1 MGLRL
6 SRATCSMGVV
16 ASAARH
22 RPRPRAARVG
32 GEPRPAQVSTQL
44 AQAAGRGCRTATAP
58 EWPALLPAPPPQAR
72 IALPGGGVLSAL
84 PGPGD
89 LLSLTLD
96 DGVDTGVVRAY
107 GQLAKD
113 TGIRLTMFVTG
124 VYASWTDNRDL
135 LLPLVE
141 SGQIQL
147 GNHTW
152 IHPDLTKLTGSR
164 IADELR
170 HTDQFIRDTFGV
182 DATPYY
188 RPPYGAYNDLV
199 QSVAADLGYTVRP
212 RCGTATSATTRSWRR
227 GTSSPTPTSTTC
239 RRTIVIGHLN
249 HPPVT
254 GVYHELVD
262 IIHDRRL
269 RTVTLNDVF
278 AKPEAS
284 RLTSA
289 YPDLSALRCH
299 AWPCQNRLP
308 CERTLGTADA
318 VTIGLGSMLGAGI
331 FVALGT
337 RPRPPRVR
345 RC

>member
-1 MGLRL
+1 VPDVTRVTDGINL
-6 SRATCSMGVV
+6 SRRNVLLGVI
-16 ASAARH
+16 ASATGLALVRCG
-22 RPRPRAARVG
+22 AGASSQA
-32 GEPRPAQVSTQL
+32 AQVP
-44 AQAAGRGCRTATAP
+44 AP
-58 EWPALLPAPPPQAR
+58 PAPPAPPPPPPWPPLLPPPAQEAR
-72 IALPGGGVLSAL
+72 ILLPGGGVLSAL

-96 DGVDTGVVRAY
+96 DGVDTSVVRAY
-107 GQLAKD
+107 AQLAKD

-124 VYASWTDNRDL
+124 VYSSWTDNREL
-135 LLPLVE
+135 LMPLIE

-152 IHPDLTKLTGSR
+152 IHPDLTKLTGAR

-199 QSVAADLGYTVRP
+199 QSVAADLGYTQTALWDGNLGDDQILLP
-212 RCGTATSATTRSWRR
+212 RDIIANAHKYYTAQSV
-227 GTSSPTPTSTTC
+227 
-239 RRTIVIGHLN
+239 VIAHLN

-254 GVYHELVD
+254 ATYHELVD
-262 IIHDRRL
+262 VIAQRNL

-278 AKPEAS
+278 LKPEAT

-289 YPDLSALRCH
+289 YP
-299 AWPCQNRLP
+299 
-308 CERTLGTADA
+308 G
-318 VTIGLGSMLGAGI
+318 
-331 FVALGT
+331 
-337 RPRPPRVR
+337 
-345 RC
+345 

>member
-1 MGLRL
+1 ML
-6 SRATCSMGVV
+6 SRRNVLMGMV
-16 ASAARH
+16 ASAAGIALVRCG
-22 RPRPRAARVG
+22 AGA
-32 GEPRPAQVSTQL
+32 SS
-44 AQAAGRGCRTATAP
+44 QAAQGPADAP
-58 EWPALLPAPPPQAR
+58 AAGLPSPPPWPELLPPPPSPAR

-107 GQLAKD
+107 CQLAKD

-124 VYASWTDNRDL
+124 VYSSWIDNRQL

-152 IHPDLTKLTGSR
+152 IHPNLTKLPASR

-188 RPPYGAYNDLV
+188 RPPYGAYDEIV
-199 QSVAADLGYTVRP
+199 QSVAADLGYTETALWNGNVGDDQILAP
-212 RCGTATSATTRSWRR
+212 RQIVANADAYYVPQS
-227 GTSSPTPTSTTC
+227 
-239 RRTIVIGHLN
+239 IVIGHLN

-278 AKPEAS
+278 SKPESS

-289 YPDLSALRCH
+289 YPA
-299 AWPCQNRLP
+299 
-308 CERTLGTADA
+308 
-318 VTIGLGSMLGAGI
+318 
-331 FVALGT
+331 
-337 RPRPPRVR
+337 
-345 RC
+345 

>member
-1 MGLRL
+1 VPDVTRVTDGTLL
-6 SRATCSMGVV
+6 SRRNLLAGAI
-16 ASAARH
+16 ASAAGIALVRFGADASSH
-22 RPRPRAARVG
+22 AAQ
-32 GEPRPAQVSTQL
+32 PPTSAPPAAL
-44 AQAAGRGCRTATAP
+44 PKAP
-58 EWPALLPAPPPQAR
+58 PWPELLPAPPPQAR
-72 IALPGGGVLSAL
+72 IPLPGGGVLSAL

-107 GQLAKD
+107 AQLAKD

-124 VYASWTDNRDL
+124 VFSSWVDNRDL
-135 LLPLVE
+135 LQPLVD

-152 IHPDLTKLTGSR
+152 VHPDLTKLTGSR

-188 RPPYGAYNDLV
+188 RPPYGAYDDLV
-199 QSVAADLGYTVRP
+199 QSVAADLGYTQTALWDGNIGDDQILAP
-212 RCGTATSATTRSWRR
+212 RDIVANADQYYL
-227 GTSSPTPTSTTC
+227 PQK
-239 RRTIVIGHLN
+239 IVIGHLN

-254 GVYHELVD
+254 GVYRELVD

-278 AKPEAS
+278 SKPEAS

-289 YPDLSALRCH
+289 YP
-299 AWPCQNRLP
+299 
-308 CERTLGTADA
+308 T
-318 VTIGLGSMLGAGI
+318 
-331 FVALGT
+331 
-337 RPRPPRVR
+337 
-345 RC
+345 

>member
-1 MGLRL
+1 ML
-6 SRATCSMGVV
+6 SRRNLLAGAIVSAAGIALVRCGADASSHAAQPP
-16 ASAARH
+16 ASAPPVAL
-22 RPRPRAARVG
+22 P
-32 GEPRPAQVSTQL
+32 PAPTW
-44 AQAAGRGCRTATAP
+44 P
-58 EWPALLPAPPPQAR
+58 ELLPAPSPQAR
-72 IALPGGGVLSAL
+72 IPLPGGGVLSAL

-107 GQLAKD
+107 AQLAKD

-124 VYASWTDNRDL
+124 VFSSWTDNRDL
-135 LLPLVE
+135 LRPLVD

-152 IHPDLTKLTGSR
+152 VHPDLTKLTGSR

-170 HTDQFIRDTFGV
+170 HTDQFLHDTFGV

-199 QSVAADLGYTVRP
+199 QSVAADFGYTQTALWDGNIGDDQVLAP
-212 RCGTATSATTRSWRR
+212 RDIVANADQYYV
-227 GTSSPTPTSTTC
+227 PQK
-239 RRTIVIGHLN
+239 IVIGHLN

-254 GVYHELVD
+254 SVYHELVD

-269 RTVTLNDVF
+269 RTVTLDDVF
-278 AKPEAS
+278 TKPETS

-289 YPDLSALRCH
+289 YPA
-299 AWPCQNRLP
+299 
-308 CERTLGTADA
+308 
-318 VTIGLGSMLGAGI
+318 
-331 FVALGT
+331 
-337 RPRPPRVR
+337 
-345 RC
+345 